1 MDDDLTFNG
10 KYEISLPHK
19 ALVLSD
25 GDIRSDQP
33 KDKDKGSP

>member
-1 MDDDLTFNG
+1 MDDVLTFNG
-10 KYEISLPHK
+10 KHETSLLHK

>member
-10 KYEISLPHK
+10 KHGTSLLHK

-25 GDIRSDQP
+25 GDIRSDQ
-33 KDKDKGSP
+33 DKGSP